1 MVILLVTVCLA
12 LLTPSWVT
20 AAYCPPDNGMT
31 DEVRA
36 VFVYQHNHYRSLAAR
51 GLLKNK
57 LGGYV
62 PKAARM
68 KKVGYDCEVEK
79 NMMEYAK
86 KCIVKHNP
94 EADRNYWG
102 QNLWATGARNMS
114 KTHAAESAVA
124 GWISEVWTHGFP
136 KNYIFSE
143 EAWRMAGHFSEV
155 VWQESDK
162 IGCAVVWCPG
172 MTFVGCE
179 YNPGGNRP
187 GYAPY
192 EIGDPC
198 TTDADCQCKG
208 CVCSRDE
215 ALCIPPGYVPLHT
228 VPTTTT
234 TTTTTKKPTTTTTT
248 PTTTTT
254 KPLYVG
260 GSPDIKSTASC
271 PGNNN
276 GMTDEVREMFLNR
289 HNNYRSLIAS
299 GRAMNKLGGFAPKA
313 ARMMKMSYDCDVETN
328 VVEWAGTC
336 MFGYNSVA
344 QKNRWGTNMHSLSF
358 TPNKTKAAAEGV
370 DAWFSELYN
379 IGVPQD
385 NTFTNEFF
393 TRGTTE
399 YSQLAWQTS
408 NKIGCA
414 VVSCWNAWTAVACEY
429 NPGGLKLSHT
439 IYDIGEPCT
448 TNEDCQCVGCVCSR
462 DEALCIAP

>member
-1 MVILLVTVCLA
+1 MLILLVTVCLA

-20 AAYCPPDNGMT
+20 ATYCPPDNGMT

-51 GLLKNK
+51 GQLKNK

-124 GWISEVWTHGFP
+124 GWISEVWTHGYP
-136 KNYIFSE
+136 L
-143 EAWRMAGHFSEV
+143 
-155 VWQESDK
+155 Q
-162 IGCAVVWCPG
+162 
-172 MTFVGCE
+172 
-179 YNPGGNRP
+179 RP
-187 GYAPY
+187 LR
-192 EIGDPC
+192 
-198 TTDADCQCKG
+198 QQRK
-208 CVCSRDE
+208 SQ
-215 ALCIPPGYVPLHT
+215 LPLQRHRLRLQRSHYT
-228 VPTTTT
+228 
-234 TTTTTKKPTTTTTT
+234 
-248 PTTTTT
+248 
-254 KPLYVG
+254 LENHR
-260 GSPDIKSTASC
+260 ISTASC
-271 PGNNN
+271 PGLNN

-313 ARMMKMSYDCDVETN
+313 ARMMKM
-328 VVEWAGTC
+328 
-336 MFGYNSVA
+336 
-344 QKNRWGTNMHSLSF
+344 
-358 TPNKTKAAAEGV
+358 GV
-370 DAWFSELYN
+370 DAWFSELYK

-385 NTFTNEFF
+385 NVFTNDFF

-429 NPGGLKLSHT
+429 NPW
-439 IYDIGEPCT
+439 
-448 TNEDCQCVGCVCSR
+448 
-462 DEALCIAP
+462 